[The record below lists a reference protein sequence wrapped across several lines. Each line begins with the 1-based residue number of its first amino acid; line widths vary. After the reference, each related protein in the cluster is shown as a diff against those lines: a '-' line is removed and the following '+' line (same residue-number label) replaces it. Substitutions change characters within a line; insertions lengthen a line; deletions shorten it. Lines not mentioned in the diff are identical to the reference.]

1 MLAIAWKGPGGT
13 SAAVLL
19 LSLLAAAP
27 IAAQGD
33 EARLEKD
40 IAVKAKAVKLDTK
53 HAKSAQINGKKFNLI
68 PADFSSIKSLGD
80 IKAGVVL
87 GQLDTEASTAEDV
100 SLPPGKYDLYLA
112 QEGGVWK
119 AWATKNGK
127 IVKAAKQ
134 VEERPDTPPNME
146 PQFSRG
152 SGCWWVWLLFTGF
165 NVCW

>member
-1 MLAIAWKGPGGT
+1 M
-13 SAAVLL
+13 LL

-33 EARLEKD
+33 VARVEKD
-40 IAVKAKAVKLDTK
+40 IDVKAKAVKLDTK

-68 PADFSSIKSLGD
+68 PADFSSIKSLDD

-112 QEGGVWK
+112 REGGVWK

-127 IVKAAKQ
+127 IVELPSRWKS
-134 VEERPDTPPNME
+134 VPIRRPTW
-146 PQFSRG
+146 SRSSAMAVVAG
-152 SGCWWVWLLFTGF
+152 GCG
-165 NVCW
+165 CS